1 MCTHV
6 HGGRLSWRLWLCSR
20 RPLAYIPADTKSN
33 AKSNDPK
40 SDTKSN
46 TESDTKSDTE
56 SDPRANPAVFAW

>member
-1 MCTHV
+1 MPALRSKDVDFRCHRYVAMCCNTN
-6 HGGRLSWRLWLCSR
+6 
-20 RPLAYIPADTKSN
+20 TKS
-33 AKSNDPK
+33 DTK